1 MEKKPTVFCD
11 IDGTLFKY
19 RKFAD
24 YAFTTPEVC
33 AGVVDKLQHWASRGV
48 VIVLT
53 TARPEHLRSLT
64 ISELALHAIPY
75 AQLVMGI
82 GRGPRFLINDE
93 DPKIDERRATA
104 FSIPRDVGLG
114 DIEV

>member
-19 RKFAD
+19 RKFAE
-24 YAFTTPEVC
+24 YASTTPETC
-33 AGVVDKLQHWASRGV
+33 PGVVEKLKRWASNGV
-48 VIVLT
+48 VVVLT
-53 TARPEHLRSLT
+53 TARPEDLRHLTTL
-64 ISELALHAIPY
+64 ELALHDIPY
-75 AQLVMGI
+75 SQLVMGI

-93 DPKIDERRATA
+93 DPAIDERRATA
-104 FSIPRDVGLG
+104 FSIRRDAGLG